1 MSWSDLV
8 KGGCSWVHAVT
19 ISGLPYVFV
28 ERNPPRVDS
37 SSTASAPSGIDGVCE
52 ALQITDGMT
61 ASVKVERFDGVGSG
75 DAIDIVLSF
84 DGINEAGILSALFAN
99 PTKFFILAADIDQ
112 TTGNKAVHSLADWS
126 SPNNEFGYI
135 GIERVKL
142 GLTTTVGGNKV
153 DLQARGLAGSLASSY
168 THRSPTFNIIAD
180 KPTVWRGRQVTLWRN
195 LVSPEGRIFDSAWCD
210 TSSTYA
216 RVLWR
221 GYVDAPP
228 RTVGAGFSF
237 RCLPLVRRPALP
249 IGHSIGAATYTVHGL
264 EDNQAVKTEAAQGLP
279 VHVQP
284 GLQIG
289 TWRFQNRKGELAGQS
304 DEVVTGNI
312 VLKTT
317 HPDGFFTLNQLGRTI
332 WSATESGST
341 GAYFSAP
348 ILDTV
353 AAALTG
359 ITAGSGGA
367 GCVWPSGQASPE
379 LYLEVRCDPTTAHMP
394 RSNYCYVTINNG
406 APPPFVPGLYQAAP
420 VWVDDDVA
428 ADPDAFNVASVARYS
443 IPLNIPK
450 ILPVGMYLPVAQTS
464 GTEWQDVQFPASGY
478 CEIDSNGY
486 QQVIKWDSA
495 TSSFNN
501 VTTPGLVMLRIAA
514 YVSATMGFG
523 ANAEHLGPGATV
535 EVLSGLKGDIRTVL
549 LTLLQSSGS
558 GNRGDFDTLPLAQG
572 CAIHEDL
579 INETSVAMPGL
590 TSAQVDMFARGRTS
604 VAELIGGHTA
614 LRRLCVVQRCTDP
627 DATEAGASMPGD
639 CQLAIVSTTSALLDD
654 SSVTISAAEAV
665 LEAIEAPESAE
676 VPNVIGVIT
685 SGTTDQA
692 ETSIT
697 VQDLPR
703 IMAEGPRDQQ
713 WTAPRMTEAEA
724 LQLAV
729 SILAQGDGQVILTMR
744 VAPWVEVQPGDPVN
758 LTIAHPM
765 VYDWTSSTRAP
776 SQIGARCIGW
786 AADLVSGMQRITLLL
801 SGAAVGI
808 GYLSPSVSVVNKDSA
823 TQVTI
828 AAADAQWFTA
838 DDYCRIYNPGKEQ
851 GPKGGASPEATD
863 IQIDSV
869 SAASARIIFKTSLP
883 SWVAAGTIIT
893 YPLASNTTR
902 QNRFTHN
909 GQSWRLG

>member
-37 SSTASAPSGIDGVCE
+37 SSTPSAPSGLDGVCE
-52 ALQITDGMT
+52 ALQVTDGMT
-61 ASVKVERFDGVGSG
+61 ASVKVERFDGFGSG

-84 DGINEAGILSALFAN
+84 DGINEAGILSTLFAN

-135 GIERVKL
+135 GTERVKL

-180 KPTVWRGRQVTLWRN
+180 KPMVWRGRQVTLWRN

-237 RCLPLVRRPALP
+237 RCLPLMRRPALP
-249 IGHSIGAATYTVHGL
+249 IGNSIGAATYTLHSL
-264 EDNQAVKTEAAQGLP
+264 EDEAASASAAQGFP
-279 VHVQP
+279 VRVQP

-289 TWRFQNRKGELAGQS
+289 TWQFQNRKGDVAGQS
-304 DEVVTGNI
+304 DEVVSGNI

-317 HPDGFFTLNQLGRTI
+317 HPDGYFTLTQLARTM
-332 WSATESGST
+332 WSATEAGST
-341 GAYFSAP
+341 GAHFAAP
-348 ILDTV
+348 ILDTI

-359 ITAGSGGA
+359 ITAGSEGA
-367 GCVWPSGQASPE
+367 GCVWLPEDDSPS
-379 LYLEVRCDPTTAHMP
+379 LYLEIKCDQETAHMP
-394 RSNYCYVTINNG
+394 RFQYCFITINGG
-406 APPPFVPGLYQAAP
+406 APKPLIPGTYYAVPTFVAHDA
-420 VWVDDDVA
+420 DV
-428 ADPDAFNVASVARYS
+428 DPDLWQVSSVARYR

-450 ILPVGMYLPVAQTS
+450 ILPAGMYLPVVQTS

-495 TSSFNN
+495 TSTFNN

-549 LTLLQSSGS
+549 LTLLESSGS
-558 GNRGDFDTLPLAQG
+558 GNRGDFDTLALAQG

-590 TSAQVDMFARGRTS
+590 TSAQVDMFTRGRTS
-604 VAELIGGHTA
+604 VTELIGGHTA

-639 CQLAIVSTTSALLDD
+639 CQLAIVSTTSALLDE

-685 SGTTDQA
+685 SGTMDEA

-713 WTAPRMTEAEA
+713 WTAPSMTEAEA
-724 LQLAV
+724 LQLAA

-838 DDYCRIYNPGKEQ
+838 DDYCR
-851 GPKGGASPEATD
+851 
-863 IQIDSV
+863 
-869 SAASARIIFKTSLP
+869 
-883 SWVAAGTIIT
+883 
-893 YPLASNTTR
+893 
-902 QNRFTHN
+902 
-909 GQSWRLG
+909 